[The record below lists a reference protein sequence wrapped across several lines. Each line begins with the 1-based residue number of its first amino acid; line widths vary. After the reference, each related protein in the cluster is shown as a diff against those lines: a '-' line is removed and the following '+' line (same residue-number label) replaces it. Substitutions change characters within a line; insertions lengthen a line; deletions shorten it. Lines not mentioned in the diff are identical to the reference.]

1 MSKKH
6 IDPSLIN
13 FSFEPIKKFNRPYV
27 ERKHNKPIVHS
38 KIVRGDLVNVEPVR
52 NLDYYINSNNIRQK
66 KNYVPKYLKKDE
78 KKDLSIQFVK
88 GSKYQIIKPKP
99 ITTFNKVIERIPV
112 NQFEG
117 CIEYKRDEEDTA
129 ILPKKDT
136 VTITILKNEKQPYN
150 PELYKKFYEYKGEKL
165 VEELSGSSEIEPEY
179 FLKYICDVNNED
191 NFSWLEDNEYG
202 LGLKYL
208 VKDKTDKQHAIINVL
223 VTHLDKLKFPKVNN
237 TYLIVILFNKLIS
250 KEIVE
255 IDILLEWKDT
265 SDDCSGKMKAIV
277 QTSEWFLNLLTLL
290 EESEEE
296 TEMDELDNY

>member
-6 IDPSLIN
+6 VDPSLIN

-27 ERKHNKPIVHS
+27 ERKRNNKPIVHT

-52 NLDYYINSNNIRQK
+52 NLDYYINNNNIRQK
-66 KNYVPKYLKKDE
+66 KNYVPKYIKKE
-78 KKDLSIQFVK
+78 NDLSIQFVK
-88 GSKYQIIKPKP
+88 GSKYKITKP
-99 ITTFNKVIERIPV
+99 ITTINKVVERIPV

-117 CIEYKRDEEDTA
+117 CIEYKRDRDDE
-129 ILPKKDT
+129 IIPKKET
-136 VTITILKNEKQPYN
+136 VTITILKNEKQEYN
-150 PELYKKFYEYKGEKL
+150 PELYKKFYDYKGEKL
-165 VEELSGSSEIEPEY
+165 VEELGNTDNVEPEY
-179 FLKYICDVNNED
+179 LLKYICDVTPAD
-191 NFSWLEDNEYG
+191 DFSWLEDNEYG

-208 VKDKTDKQHAIINVL
+208 VKDNTDKQHAIINVL

-265 SDDCSGKMKAIV
+265 QDDCTGKMKAIV
-277 QTSEWFLNLLTLL
+277 QTSEWFLNLLKML

-296 TEMDELDNY
+296 TDMDDLENY

>member
-6 IDPSLIN
+6 VDPSLIN

-27 ERKHNKPIVHS
+27 ERKRNNKPIVHT

-52 NLDYYINSNNIRQK
+52 NLDYYISSNNIRQK
-66 KNYVPKYLKKDE
+66 KNYVPKYVKKE
-78 KKDLSIQFVK
+78 NDLSIQFVK
-88 GSKYQIIKPKP
+88 GSKYQITK
-99 ITTFNKVIERIPV
+99 KVIPERIPI

-117 CIEYKRDEEDTA
+117 CIEYKRDKDDE
-129 ILPKKDT
+129 IVPKKET
-136 VTITILKNEKQPYN
+136 VTITILKNEKKPYN

-165 VEELSGSSEIEPEY
+165 VEELGNTDNVEPEY
-179 FLKYICDVNNED
+179 LLKYICDVTPND
-191 NFSWLEDNEYG
+191 NFSWLEDDQYG

-208 VKDKTDKQHAIINVL
+208 IKDKTDKQHAIINVL
-223 VTHLDKLKFPKVNN
+223 VTHLDKLKFPKINN

-265 SDDCSGKMKAIV
+265 QDDCTGKMKAIV

-290 EESEEE
+290 ENSEEE
-296 TEMDELDNY
+296 TDMDDLENY